1 MYFLG
6 SDVKIIMNNET
17 LPTGRCLC
25 IKSQKSYS
33 CNSKDHL
40 QWALHNMEP
49 PGGSVKMEENVL
61 NICFPKV
68 LWVKGGTAGN
78 YPIYEPNHIS

>member
-1 MYFLG
+1 MMKL
-6 SDVKIIMNNET
+6 
-17 LPTGRCLC
+17 LPKGRCLC

-33 CNSKDHL
+33 CNSKDPHL
-40 QWALHNMEP
+40 QLTLHNMEP
-49 PGGSVKMEENVL
+49 QGGSVEKEQNVPS
-61 NICFPKV
+61 ICFRKV